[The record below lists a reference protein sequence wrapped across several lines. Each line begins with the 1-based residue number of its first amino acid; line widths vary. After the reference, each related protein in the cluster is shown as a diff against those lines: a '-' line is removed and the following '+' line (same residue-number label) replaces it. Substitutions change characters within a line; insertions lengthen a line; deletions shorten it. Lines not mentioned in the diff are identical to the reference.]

1 MWSVLKFAARAA
13 IWRTTSDPPLVGLP
27 VLVGWTLVLAAVRVA
42 IQYLDAAPSPAFTP
56 YGLNA
61 LVAWLVIALAVA
73 AFFVRPAARGTF
85 LSAMVALS
93 VLTEVV
99 LSALRLGSTLVLP
112 SSSPAAVALSVFP
125 WLTTLGLT
133 GWLDAAL
140 SVSFFLAP
148 VVSWIGGMFAI
159 MRSLEAEPRW
169 RLLGRVIALWV
180 ALFIAKSL
188 VPHTPVFVA
197 ADFEARNANWWEFA
211 HAEIQARR
219 ERNADPDIGTVR
231 LQNLQPALLQA
242 AFARLARQS
251 KGSTDIYAIGI
262 AGWSEQDV
270 FVKEVDGAFAALERS
285 LPIKD
290 RTLRLVNNPATVE
303 TVPLASRRNFASAVR
318 AAAEA
323 MDKNEDVLLLFMTS
337 HGNTGGIAL
346 QLPGGRSTVLSGQ
359 EVKTTLDG
367 EGIRNR
373 VVIVSA
379 CYGGVFV
386 EPLANDD
393 TIVLT
398 AADARSTSFG
408 CAAGRDW
415 TYFGDALFKQSL
427 QPGTDFRR
435 AFDHARVLI
444 RGWEMMD
451 RVPPSNPQGHFGP
464 AVVKKLDPLF
474 QAMAGQ

>member
-1 MWSVLKFAARAA
+1 
-13 IWRTTSDPPLVGLP
+13 
-27 VLVGWTLVLAAVRVA
+27 
-42 IQYLDAAPSPAFTP
+42 
-56 YGLNA
+56 
-61 LVAWLVIALAVA
+61 
-73 AFFVRPAARGTF
+73 
-85 LSAMVALS
+85 
-93 VLTEVV
+93 
-99 LSALRLGSTLVLP
+99 
-112 SSSPAAVALSVFP
+112 
-125 WLTTLGLT
+125 
-133 GWLDAAL
+133 
-140 SVSFFLAP
+140 
-148 VVSWIGGMFAI
+148 

-188 VPHTPVFVA
+188 VPHTWLRGRRRFRGPQRQLVGIRARDSGA
-197 ADFEARNANWWEFA
+197 ARAQCRSRHRDSAAA
-211 HAEIQARR
+211 
-219 ERNADPDIGTVR
+219 G
-231 LQNLQPALLQA
+231 LQPALLQA
-242 AFARLARQS
+242 AFARLARQR

-303 TVPLASRRNFASAVR
+303 TVPLASRRNFA
-318 AAAEA
+318 AAARGRRA

-337 HGNTGGIAL
+337 HGNAGGIAL
-346 QLPGGRSTVLSGQ
+346 QLPGGRSTVLAGA
-359 EVKTTLDG
+359 EVRTTLDG

-427 QPGTDFRR
+427 HSRERISGARSITR
-435 AFDHARVLI
+435 ASSFA
-444 RGWEMMD
+444 
-451 RVPPSNPQGHFGP
+451 
-464 AVVKKLDPLF
+464 
-474 QAMAGQ
+474 AGK